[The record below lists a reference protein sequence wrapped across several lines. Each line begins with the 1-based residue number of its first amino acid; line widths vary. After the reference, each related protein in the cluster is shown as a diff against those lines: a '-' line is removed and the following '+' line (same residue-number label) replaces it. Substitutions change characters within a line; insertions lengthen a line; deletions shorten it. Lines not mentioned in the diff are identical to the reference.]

1 METKVARLLELFTLE
16 EAILLMDITPE
27 EVLEILLTGGHVEL
41 PPFLQDDD
49 EGSLE
54 PDSE

>member
-49 EGSLE
+49 EGSLK